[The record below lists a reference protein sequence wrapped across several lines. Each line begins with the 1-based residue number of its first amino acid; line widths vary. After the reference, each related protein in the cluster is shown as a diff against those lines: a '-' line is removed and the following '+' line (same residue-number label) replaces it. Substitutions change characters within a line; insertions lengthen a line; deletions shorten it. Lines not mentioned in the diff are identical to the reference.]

1 MSVEDKEKNLW
12 WLERWYKQS
21 INAFMDDDLELA
33 EQKLEYAIRF
43 VNMLILYKQTGLE
56 PDKSNDPRIDD
67 IKRVLFGDDRN
78 HNSYLI

>member
-1 MSVEDKEKNLW
+1 LSVEDKEKNLW